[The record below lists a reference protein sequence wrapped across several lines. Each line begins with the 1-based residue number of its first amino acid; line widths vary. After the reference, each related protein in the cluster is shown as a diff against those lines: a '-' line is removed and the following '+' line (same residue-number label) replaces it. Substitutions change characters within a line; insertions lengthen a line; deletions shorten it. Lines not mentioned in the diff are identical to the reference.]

1 MEAARAALPDFFKAN
16 AAVLG
21 LFLAALALGT
31 GVQHAVLDHLLLTAA
46 AFLLVEGCI
55 VLVLA
60 YRHRDQSTRRHFDEL
75 EGDALTVEA
84 LTCRF
89 AAADDFPGTDRVYL
103 EWFTPQ
109 LSVDDGEYCKLMDRG
124 EFVRVVE
131 ARHSAGS
138 QQSKVIAGYYSVWP
152 LSKDTFE
159 GMADGRIPERDFKSS
174 MILPP
179 SDPNAFVLYV
189 PEICASKR
197 AWDIARSPLVADLAR
212 YIGHILVQ
220 NPHIAHVAA
229 WPYTKQGRH
238 YVERAKMRRLGASWL
253 RKFYWADRDNVL
265 TLPQT
270 RRPFKAKWTI
280 TY

>member
-1 MEAARAALPDFFKAN
+1 MEAAWAAMPDFFKAN
-16 AAVLG
+16 AAVLA
-21 LFLAALALGT
+21 LFLATLALGT
-31 GVQHAVLDHLLLTAA
+31 SVQHVVLDHLLLTAA
-46 AFLLVEGCI
+46 AFFIVEGSI
-55 VLVLA
+55 VLTLA
-60 YRHRDQSTRRHFDEL
+60 YRNQDQSTRRHFEEL
-75 EGDALTVEA
+75 DGDALTIEA
-84 LTCRF
+84 LICRF
-89 AAADDFPGTDRVYL
+89 AVADDFPGTDRVYL
-103 EWFTPQ
+103 EWFAPQ

-138 QQSKVIAGYYSVWP
+138 QLSKIIAGYYSVWP
-152 LSKDTFE
+152 LSKETFE
-159 GMADGRIPERDFKSS
+159 GMADGSIRERDFKSA
-174 MILPP
+174 MILSP

-212 YIGHILVQ
+212 YIGHILIQ
-220 NPHIAHVAA
+220 NPQIAHVAA

-238 YVERAKMRRLGASWL
+238 YVERAKMKRLGASWR
-253 RKFYWADRDNVL
+253 RKFFWADRDNVL
-265 TLPQT
+265 TFPQT